1 MCNVLKLKG
10 KIKENDMTQEQFAKA
25 INIDR
30 ATLARRMNRSESFTI
45 GEVNRIVTVLN
56 LSEDEAL
63 AIFLP
68 SMSHKCEYTTG
79 G

>member
-45 GEVNRIVTVLN
+45 GEVNRIVTVLS

-68 SMSHKCEYTTG
+68 SVSHKCEYTTTG
-79 G
+79 

>member
-68 SMSHKCEYTTG
+68 SMSHKCEYTIG